1 MKKGAVHAIEGA
13 ETAVDQETDLGG
25 VEKKRPATE
34 TGVETA
40 AETEKLTDFVLI
52 ATQREKI
59 QVTKTVVAHQLTGPA
74 TCC

>member
-1 MKKGAVHAIEGA
+1 LKKGAVHAIEGA

-52 ATQREKI
+52 ATQR
-59 QVTKTVVAHQLTGPA
+59 VTKTVVAHQLTGPA